1 MNKNLVLF
9 YLFAL
14 ALFVRC
20 ASTPAEYK
28 PNYKTPPFIIDSHIH
43 YIPTDEWEKSLVEIY
58 TKHHAMACVLVDL
71 NNLEKGIAFA
81 KAHPEIVIPYAA
93 VKIDSASVLQD
104 IQRAY
109 DMGYKGLG
117 ELFATGDWDYNDP
130 KYEPI
135 WTLAEK
141 LGMPIAP
148 HTGNLSNGMMD
159 HLRPGPLA
167 DIAARHKKLKIHAAH
182 FGNPWYEEAAE
193 ATRRNSNLYFDM
205 CGSSLIKKENDPKFW
220 GQYLWWTEAIG
231 KAHMPKNAVP
241 AWEKIVF
248 STDETPDQ
256 LVENIRRFNKALD
269 ANNVPASIRAMCYGL
284 TIAKMHGIQVPAS
297 K

>member
-109 DMGYKGLG
+109 DMGYKGTRCSLG
-117 ELFATGDWDYNDP
+117 RLWLHSPFSHRLHILCKVRSARGRAYLYSLLFVCT
-130 KYEPI
+130 
-135 WTLAEK
+135 TLLLRQQIQHRILPQANIVE
-141 LGMPIAP
+141 
-148 HTGNLSNGMMD
+148 SN
-159 HLRPGPLA
+159 
-167 DIAARHKKLKIHAAH
+167 
-182 FGNPWYEEAAE
+182 
-193 ATRRNSNLYFDM
+193 
-205 CGSSLIKKENDPKFW
+205 
-220 GQYLWWTEAIG
+220 
-231 KAHMPKNAVP
+231 
-241 AWEKIVF
+241 
-248 STDETPDQ
+248 
-256 LVENIRRFNKALD
+256 
-269 ANNVPASIRAMCYGL
+269 
-284 TIAKMHGIQVPAS
+284 
-297 K
+297 